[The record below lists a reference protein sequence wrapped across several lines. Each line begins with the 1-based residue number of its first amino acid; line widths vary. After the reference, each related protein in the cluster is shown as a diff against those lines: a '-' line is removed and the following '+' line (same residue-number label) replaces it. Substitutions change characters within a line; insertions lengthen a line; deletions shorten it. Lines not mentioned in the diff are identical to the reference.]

1 MVDLHGRSFLKE
13 SDFTP
18 REWASL
24 LNLAAELKHAKKAG
38 VESRTLTGRNL
49 ALIFEK
55 ASTRTRSAFEV
66 AAHDQGAHTTYLDPS
81 GSHLGSKESV
91 ADTARVLGRMFD
103 GIEYR
108 GFDQAVV
115 EELSRASGVP
125 VWNGLTDQWH
135 PTQMLADQLTI
146 MEQAGKPLS
155 QVKLA
160 FLGDCRF
167 NIGNSVLVSSALSGM
182 DVRLIAPPTLQPA
195 EHVREEASR
204 IAGQTGARL
213 LITDEPDAVAGVDFV
228 YTDVWLSM
236 GESKDAW
243 ADRIQQLLPYQV
255 NAALLARTGNPQV
268 RVLHDL
274 PAFHD
279 LETSVGREIHELF
292 GLKEMEITDE
302 VFQANADVIFDQAE
316 NRMHT
321 IKAVIVAT
329 LGEALD
335 ER

>member
-13 SDFTP
+13 SDFSP

-24 LNLAAELKHAKKAG
+24 LNLAADLKHAKKAG
-38 VESRTLTGRNL
+38 VESRTLTGRNI

-66 AAHDQGAHTTYLDPS
+66 AAHDQGAHTTYLDPT
-81 GSHLGSKESV
+81 GSHLGGKESV
-91 ADTARVLGRMFD
+91 TDTARVLGRMFD

-135 PTQMLADQLTI
+135 PTQMLADQLTMI
-146 MEQAGKPLS
+146 ERAGKPLS

-182 DVRLIAPPTLQPA
+182 DVRLIAPPGLQPSD
-195 EHVREEASR
+195 EVREQASR
-204 IAGQTGARL
+204 IANQTGARL
-213 LITDEPDAVAGVDFV
+213 WITDDLDAVVGVDFV

-236 GESKDAW
+236 GEPKDAW
-243 ADRIQQLLPYQV
+243 AQRIQQLLPYQV
-255 NAALLARTGNPQV
+255 NTALLARTGNPEV
-268 RVLHDL
+268 SVLHDL

-279 LETSVGREIHELF
+279 LETSVGREIHDLF
-292 GLKEMEITDE
+292 GLTAMEITDE
-302 VFQANADVIFDQAE
+302 VFQANAHVIFDQAE
-316 NRMHT
+316 NRLHT
-321 IKAVIVAT
+321 IKAIMVAT